1 MIRTLRLENYRSF
14 RAYELRDLARV
25 NLLVGPNNCGKTSIL
40 EAVHLLVSQGDPRV
54 LIQAA
59 SRRGETHV
67 TRDDDGFR
75 AVRYHLKHQF
85 HGHRFDTGTTLSI
98 SSDDGLGH
106 VQLDIADVKEEQT
119 RDLFEMETGTL
130 QLLALRIRR
139 SANKD
144 IALPL
149 AEDGSLHWHAQAM
162 RRAALR
168 SSRASPPSQF
178 VTAESLEAH
187 AMAEVWDRVLIDGRE
202 SDVIEAMQILQ
213 ADLATIHFLTGE
225 PTRGARGLPGIV
237 LGFRSGAPRVPI
249 GSYGDGM
256 RRLLALSLSLVQ
268 TAGGF
273 LLIDEIDTGLHWTAM
288 EEMWK
293 LVIETALRSSIQV
306 FATSHSFDCIS
317 GLASVLRTR
326 PDLSDFVSIQKTERN
341 LKRSVAFDS
350 DDILAA
356 ADLSIEL
363 R

>member
-14 RAYELRDLARV
+14 RAYELRDLAKV

-59 SRRGETHV
+59 SRRGEIHV
-67 TRDDDGFR
+67 TRDDGYR

-85 HGHRFDTGTTLSI
+85 HGHRFDAGTTLSI
-98 SSDDGLGH
+98 SSDDGLGR
-106 VQLDIADVKEEQT
+106 VQLDIEEVKEDQT
-119 RDLFEMETGTL
+119 RDLFEMETL

-139 SANKD
+139 SSNKD

-162 RRAALR
+162 RPAALR
-168 SSRASPPSQF
+168 SSRTSPPSQF
-178 VTAESLEAH
+178 VTTESLEAH

-213 ADLATIHFLTGE
+213 ADLSTIHFLTGE
-225 PTRGARGLPGIV
+225 STRGPGGLAGIV

-288 EEMWK
+288 EEMWR
-293 LVIETALRSSIQV
+293 LVVETAQRSSIQI

-317 GLASVLRTR
+317 GLASVLRAR
-326 PDLSDFVSIQKTERN
+326 PDLSDCVSIQKTERN